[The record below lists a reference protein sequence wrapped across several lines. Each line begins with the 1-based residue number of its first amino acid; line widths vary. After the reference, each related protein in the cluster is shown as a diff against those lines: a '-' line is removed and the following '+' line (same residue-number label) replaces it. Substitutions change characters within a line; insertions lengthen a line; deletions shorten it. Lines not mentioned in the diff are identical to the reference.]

1 MPQPRKSQTPG
12 SRKSGHEERKEV
24 QALFAQA
31 DADDDRRIN
40 FIEFQELLENLESEM
55 NADEARIGF
64 DEIDTDGNGLID
76 SDEFLAW
83 WQEP

>member
-1 MPQPRKSQTPG
+1 MSLTRKSESPST
-12 SRKSGHEERKEV
+12 RKSGHEERKEV

-31 DADDDRRIN
+31 DSDDDHRIN

>member
-1 MPQPRKSQTPG
+1 MPQPRKSKPPG
-12 SRKSGHEERKEV
+12 NRKSGHEERKEV

-31 DADDDRRIN
+31 DSDDDRRIN

-64 DEIDTDGNGLID
+64 DVIDTDGNGLID
-76 SDEFLAW
+76 FDEFLAW

>member
-1 MPQPRKSQTPG
+1 MPEPRKPQPPG
-12 SRKSGHEERKEV
+12 PRKSGHEERKEV
-24 QALFAQA
+24 HALFAQA
-31 DADDDRRIN
+31 DSDDDRRIN
-40 FIEFQELLENLESEM
+40 FIEFQELLENLESDM
-55 NADEARIGF
+55 SADEARIGF